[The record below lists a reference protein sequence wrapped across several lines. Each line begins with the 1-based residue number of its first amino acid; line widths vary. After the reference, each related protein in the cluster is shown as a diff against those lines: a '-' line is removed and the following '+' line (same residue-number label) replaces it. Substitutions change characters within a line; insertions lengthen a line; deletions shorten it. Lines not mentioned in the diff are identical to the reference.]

1 MVNSTV
7 FDKFVENYCN
17 CEKEVLL
24 YNYTKEKEKI
34 QKIKAKCTKEQ
45 SANKLLRALHIN
57 VNAIFGDWKQS
68 R

>member
-24 YNYTKEKEKI
+24 YNYTKEEETDKV
-34 QKIKAKCTKEQ
+34 QKMVT
-45 SANKLLRALHIN
+45 
-57 VNAIFGDWKQS
+57 
-68 R
+68 